1 MNEVLDINFEDGELS
16 NSFLDQVNPDD
27 KRDSYNNSSLSFM
40 KKSESVKIENNE
52 NSEKFYFY
60 SKGKDLIDV
69 VDLMNYIAF
78 PSFEDAR

>member
-16 NSFLDQVNPDD
+16 NSFLDQVNLDD

-60 SKGKDLIDV
+60 SKGKD
-69 VDLMNYIAF
+69 
-78 PSFEDAR
+78 